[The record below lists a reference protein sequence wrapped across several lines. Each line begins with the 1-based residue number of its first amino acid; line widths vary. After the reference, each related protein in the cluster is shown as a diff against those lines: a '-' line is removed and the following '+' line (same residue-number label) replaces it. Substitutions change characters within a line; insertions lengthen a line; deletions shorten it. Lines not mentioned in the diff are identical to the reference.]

1 MKSLPRKL
9 PNNIAPPVESSEL
22 QELQDEFD
30 AALAD
35 VPVAKRVAM
44 AEALMNLPETGQGA
58 LEGEEV

>member
-1 MKSLPRKL
+1 MKSPPRKL
-9 PNNIAPPVESSEL
+9 PNSIVPLVESPDL

-44 AEALMNLPETGQGA
+44 AEALMNLPETEQGA